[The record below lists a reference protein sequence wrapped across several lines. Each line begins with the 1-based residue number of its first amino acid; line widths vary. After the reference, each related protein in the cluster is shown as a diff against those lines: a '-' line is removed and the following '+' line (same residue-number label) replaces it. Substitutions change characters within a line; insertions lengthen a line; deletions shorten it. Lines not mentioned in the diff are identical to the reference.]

1 MFRVAEG
8 TSLITSVVMLI
19 QKAIATAFPSISVTA
34 AQTLVSQNMN
44 KKMPH
49 DYQCNAAM
57 GLQKRL
63 KESMGPEGAP
73 KNPREVAERIVA
85 SMPQNKMIA
94 KCDISGPGFIN
105 MYLSKEWVSENVKRI
120 LTHGIAAPPM
130 EKKRIVL
137 DYSSPNIAKDMHVGH
152 LRSTIIGDCLGRILE
167 FCGHEVIRINHVGDW
182 GTQFGML
189 IAHLEDIAPDFDTNP
204 PSIEDLT
211 VFYKQA
217 KVKFD
222 EDEAFRERAHQE
234 VVNLQSGKE
243 KNVRMWK
250 MLCAVSERMFSKV
263 YKMLNVDPRL
273 KMMGESFYN
282 PLLPLMVN
290 ELKEKGLLE
299 DDNGAKVF
307 FPLEGKPPL
316 IIQKSDGGYGYDSTD
331 MTALKYRIQEQKA
344 DWVIYVV
351 DSGQALHF
359 ELVFAA
365 ARKAGWVGDVR
376 LDHVG
381 FGVVQGEDK
390 KKFKTRAGKSVRLID
405 LLTEARERA
414 TAIMKQR
421 VADGVSGL
429 TDEKELEEA
438 AAQLGYGGV
447 KYFDL
452 RQNRLN
458 DYVFNFDRMLS
469 PDGDTNVYLQYSHAR
484 CMSILRKAPEDVD
497 HLKEHTTI
505 TLEHP
510 SEWDLACYIL
520 RFSDVLEQV
529 PDDLMPNRICKYIY
543 DLSIKLNGFYR
554 DCRVIG
560 APEQN
565 SRLLLIA
572 VAEKVMRQGFDLL
585 GLVTLDKI

>member
-1 MFRVAEG
+1 
-8 TSLITSVVMLI
+8 
-19 QKAIATAFPSISVTA
+19 
-34 AQTLVSQNMN
+34 MN

-85 SMPQNKMIA
+85 SMPRFLVYCILVIENKMIA

-243 KNVRMWK
+243 TNVRMWK

-299 DDNGAKVF
+299 D
-307 FPLEGKPPL
+307 E
-316 IIQKSDGGYGYDSTD
+316 
-331 MTALKYRIQEQKA
+331 
-344 DWVIYVV
+344 
-351 DSGQALHF
+351 
-359 ELVFAA
+359 
-365 ARKAGWVGDVR
+365 
-376 LDHVG
+376 
-381 FGVVQGEDK
+381 
-390 KKFKTRAGKSVRLID
+390 
-405 LLTEARERA
+405 
-414 TAIMKQR
+414 
-421 VADGVSGL
+421 
-429 TDEKELEEA
+429 
-438 AAQLGYGGV
+438 
-447 KYFDL
+447 
-452 RQNRLN
+452 
-458 DYVFNFDRMLS
+458 
-469 PDGDTNVYLQYSHAR
+469 
-484 CMSILRKAPEDVD
+484 
-497 HLKEHTTI
+497 
-505 TLEHP
+505 
-510 SEWDLACYIL
+510 
-520 RFSDVLEQV
+520 
-529 PDDLMPNRICKYIY
+529 
-543 DLSIKLNGFYR
+543 
-554 DCRVIG
+554 
-560 APEQN
+560 
-565 SRLLLIA
+565 
-572 VAEKVMRQGFDLL
+572 
-585 GLVTLDKI
+585 